1 VLVRWLDDEG
11 KFGERCWDPVVQL
24 KVDGQSVVTAVQVLD
39 QCMRLII
46 RAERS
51 GLRPRIGR
59 SRDFRRL

>member
-1 VLVRWLDDEG
+1 VRWLDAEG
-11 KFGERCWDPVVQL
+11 EFGERCWDPVVQL
-24 KVDGQSVVTAVQVLD
+24 KIDGQSVVTAVQVWTNA
-39 QCMRLII
+39 CPVLII